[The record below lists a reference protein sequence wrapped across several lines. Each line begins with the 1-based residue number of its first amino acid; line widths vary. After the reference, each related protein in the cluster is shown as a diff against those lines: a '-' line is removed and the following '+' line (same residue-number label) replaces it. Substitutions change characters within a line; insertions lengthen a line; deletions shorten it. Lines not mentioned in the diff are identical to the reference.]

1 MKQYEYDV
9 VTNSEYIKAK
19 FLTAQGEQ
27 GWELVSHTYIPGSTV
42 PHVYTFKREKI
53 GLPKGIANTLTVYQG
68 EDPLPLYDGKTGEQI
83 NKKRF
88 KLDDSF
94 KKTLEEEVDPTIA
107 ATADFLNKEQGNFEE
122 ILEREMKA
130 FAKKIGWG
138 VKEDTMEEL
147 LNEYNKPETRERLTE
162 LRDQENMFW
171 ENPILYAKLENM
183 IIEWSNDETKT
194 AGELTR
200 EILKL
205 IK

>member
-9 VTNSEYIKAK
+9 IPSSRHLTGEFLSAK
-19 FLTAQGEQ
+19 GEQ
-27 GWELVSHTYIPGSTV
+27 GWELVSHTYMPDIV
-42 PHVYTFKREKI
+42 VAHIYTFKREKVAY
-53 GLPKGIANTLTVYQG
+53 PKGIANTLTAYQG
-68 EDPLPLYDGKTGEQI
+68 EDPLPLYDGKTGEQV
-83 NKKRF
+83 NKKKF

-94 KKTLEEEVDPTIA
+94 KKRLEEGIDPTIT
-107 ATADFLNKEQGNFEE
+107 ATADFLDKEQSKFEK

-130 FAKKIGWG
+130 FARKIGWG
-138 VKEDTMEEL
+138 VKEETMEEL

-171 ENPILYAKLENM
+171 ENPMLYAKLENM
-183 IIEWSNDETKT
+183 IMEWSNNETKT

-200 EILKL
+200 DILKL